1 MSSFNKILKK
11 VRVGTVT
18 KDGKEI
24 VLSVATSTS
33 NWNRTEDMAK
43 QQGSA
48 FKAAVEN
55 SLNVVGRDTKE
66 ICSRSVLELFLLVC
80 LPRNLYR
87 HLNYSVGKA
96 STQAPTL
103 VITILVFSF
112 ARWPPMTTF
121 LQMGRALI
129 SKQRNSCVGP
139 SQVQRLWLL

>member
-11 VRVGTVT
+11 VRVGTVA

-66 ICSRSVLELFLLVC
+66 ISSRESKHTSSD
-80 LPRNLYR
+80 PRDHYTGVQLREVAPDDN
-87 HLNYSVGKA
+87 VPTDGKSSHFEA
-96 STQAPTL
+96 
-103 VITILVFSF
+103 
-112 ARWPPMTTF
+112 
-121 LQMGRALI
+121 
-129 SKQRNSCVGP
+129 KK
-139 SQVQRLWLL
+139 